1 MKRVAMLLDGQ
12 IHQDY
17 RVTKMIQTLSTVYFV
32 DLYYVNGNIENDKL
46 LFSDNVNLISLKYE
60 DSKFT
65 KLLRHTLFCY
75 EFNFFI
81 SAVVKSK
88 NKYDLIWANDLTTL
102 YQAHVISKKLNAELI
117 YDSHEI
123 YIETLNQFLP
133 SNAKGFKKV
142 VVTFLLKVMRLH
154 GKKIEKKIF
163 NTVDKFITVNSSL
176 LIYFNETYN
185 LKQKGIYIFNY
196 PSLSTETQN
205 NINERS
211 KLPYPVSEEDIIIV
225 YQGVFNEGRGL
236 RQLVKSMTL
245 LPNRFKLFLI
255 GRGSLY
261 PTLSELILKHHLQNR
276 VFIDF
281 ANTSENYYTKT
292 CNIGINLTEDI
303 NLSKRFASPNKVFQ
317 YVHARIP
324 VVLSTGYENSL
335 ILQQFKIGCEV
346 NIESES
352 IATAIVDMVQNGL
365 EKYDSELEKAK
376 EEYCWQTQEKK
387 LLNYIQSI

>member
-17 RVTKMIQTLSTVYFV
+17 RVTKMIQTLSSMYFV
-32 DLYYVNGNIENDKL
+32 DLYYLNGNIENDKL
-46 LFSDNVNLISLKYE
+46 LFSDNVKIISLKYE
-60 DSKFT
+60 DSIFT

-81 SAVVKSK
+81 SAVIKSK

-102 YQAHVISKKLNAELI
+102 YQAYVISKKLNAELI

-142 VVTFLLKVMRLH
+142 IVTFLLKVMRRH
-154 GKKIEKKIF
+154 GKRIEKKIF
-163 NTVDKFITVNSSL
+163 KQVDKFITVNSSL
-176 LIYFNETYN
+176 LDYFNKTYN

-211 KLPYPVSEEDIIIV
+211 KLPCPVSEEDIIIV

-236 RQLVKSMTL
+236 RELLKSITL

-261 PTLSELILKHHLQNR
+261 PTLKKQIMKDNLENR

-281 ANTSENYYTKT
+281 ANTEENYYTKT
-292 CNIGINLTEDI
+292 CDIGINLTEDI
-303 NLSKRFASPNKVFQ
+303 NLSKRLASPNKVFQ
-317 YVHARIP
+317 YIHAGIP
-324 VVLSTGYENSL
+324 VVLSKGYENSL
-335 ILQQFKIGCEV
+335 ILHQFKIGCEV
-346 NIESES
+346 HIESVS
-352 IATAIVDMVQNGL
+352 IATAIIELVQNGL
-365 EKYDSELEKAK
+365 DKYDAELERAQV
-376 EEYCWQTQEKK
+376 EYCWQTQERK
-387 LLNYIQSI
+387 LLDYVQSI